1 MKYLLI
7 LTSLFIYSS
16 IYAQQPDNTGICN
29 DTVAI
34 SSKTV
39 FIKNPIELKYIQPQ
53 ERLIFIDDTFKN
65 MKSAGY
71 WISKL
76 DNPDDIILSEKEI
89 KEFNNRIFNTKVNI
103 TNLKDYPDTINTA
116 DFIKTLKT
124 RLDYIT
130 KKQYFNENLRE
141 IQKEYFDFLQNSIDI
156 DTNSQNLQIKFA
168 MTVKY
173 SDIRILPTDDKIF
186 SDPNNFDIDKLQEES
201 LDLGV
206 PLAVICQTKNKK
218 WSYVV
223 APLEE
228 GWIKTENLAWTDK
241 KTIIKWIDTKKI
253 ALITSTKAD
262 IFLDEQMKNYFE
274 YARMGSKFHLVKKI
288 GKTKTCVTIPTADT
302 QGNLVLKKAY
312 IPRENINI
320 GFLQFTQRNIL
331 TQAFKHLNS
340 PYGWGGYNGEQDCS
354 SFIGQIFNCF
364 GVILPETSFQKIKCG
379 ILLTEFTNNQLPSQ
393 KEEFIINNATAG
405 LSLIY
410 LPGHITLY
418 VGNEKNKPYAIH
430 AIWGVSA
437 YDQNNQKTI
446 KFINKVVVSDLD
458 IGNDVAGNSLLD
470 RIIKINLLR

>member
-1 MKYLLI
+1 MKYLVVFI
-7 LTSLFIYSS
+7 SLFICSG

-39 FIKNPIELKYIQPQ
+39 SIKNPIEIKYLQPQ
-53 ERLIFIDDTFKN
+53 ERLVFIDNTPKN

-76 DNPDDIILSEKEI
+76 DNPDEIILSKKEI
-89 KEFNNRIFNTKVNI
+89 KALNDKIFNTKVNI
-103 TNLKDYPDTINTA
+103 TNLKDYSDIINTA
-116 DFIKTLKT
+116 DFIKTLQS
-124 RLDYIT
+124 RFDYIT
-130 KKQYFNENLRE
+130 KKQYFDKNFRE

-156 DTNSQNLQIKFA
+156 DKNSQKLQVKFA

-173 SDIRILPTDDKIF
+173 SDVRILPAEDRMF
-186 SDPNNFDIDKLQEES
+186 SDVNSFDIDRLQEES

-218 WSYVV
+218 WSYVI

-241 KTIIKWIDTKKI
+241 KTIAKWIDTKKI
-253 ALITSTKAD
+253 AVITSTKAD

-274 YARMGSKFHLVKKI
+274 YARMGNNFPLLSKNKTSVSVK
-288 GKTKTCVTIPTADT
+288 IPVPDN
-302 QGNLVLKKAY
+302 QGNLVFKKAY

-320 GFLQFTQRNIL
+320 GFLQYTQRNIL

-340 PYGWGGYNGEQDCS
+340 PYGWGGTNGEQDCS
-354 SFIGQIFNCF
+354 SYLGQIFKCF
-364 GVILPETSFQKIKCG
+364 GITLPETSFQKIKCG
-379 ILLTEFTNNQLPSQ
+379 TLLKEFVQTDMPTQ

-405 LSLIY
+405 LSFIY

-418 VGNEKNKPYAIH
+418 VGNDTNKPYAIH

-437 YDQNNQKTI
+437 YDQNNQKTV
-446 KFINKVVVSDLD
+446 KYINRVIVSNLD
-458 IGNDVAGNSLLD
+458 IGNEVSGNSLLD
-470 RIIKINLLR
+470 RIIKINLIR

>member
-1 MKYLLI
+1 MKYLVI
-7 LTSLFIYSS
+7 FISLFIYSN
-16 IYAQQPDNTGICN
+16 IYAQQSENTGICN

-39 FIKNPIELKYIQPQ
+39 SIKNPIELKYLQPQ
-53 ERLIFIDDTFKN
+53 ERLVFIDDTSKN

-76 DNPDDIILSEKEI
+76 DNPDIVILSEKEI
-89 KEFNNRIFNTKVNI
+89 KEFNDRIFNTKVNI

-130 KKQYFNENLRE
+130 KKQYFNENFRE
-141 IQKEYFDFLQNSIDI
+141 IPKEYFDFLQNSIDI
-156 DTNSQNLQIKFA
+156 DKNSQNLQIKFA

-186 SDPNNFDIDKLQEES
+186 SDINNFDIDKLQEES

-228 GWIKTENLAWTDK
+228 GWIKTENLAYTNK
-241 KTIIKWIDTKKI
+241 KIITKWIDTKKI
-253 ALITSTKAD
+253 AVITSTKAD
-262 IFLDEQMKNYFE
+262 IFLDEPMKNYFE
-274 YARMGSKFHLVKKI
+274 YVRMGSKFPIVKKI
-288 GKTKTCVTIPTADT
+288 GKTKICVNIPTTDT
-302 QGNLVLKKAY
+302 QGNLVFKKAY

-320 GFLQFTQRNIL
+320 GFLQFSQRNIL

-354 SFIGQIFNCF
+354 SYLGQIFNCF
-364 GVILPETSFQKIKCG
+364 GIVLPETSFQKIKCG
-379 ILLTEFTNNQLPSQ
+379 TLLTEFTNNQLPSQ
-393 KEEFIINNATAG
+393 KEEFIITNATAG

-418 VGNEKNKPYAIH
+418 VGNEKNKPYVIH
-430 AIWGVSA
+430 AIWGISA

-446 KFINKVVVSDLD
+446 TYINKVIVSDLD
-458 IGNDVAGNSLLD
+458 IGNDVTGNSLLD